1 MWRAWELHARV
12 RSGGYSGVDSVLD
25 SGDSGADQRDPYT
38 NGIKQRDANRIDK
51 MESFWLSET
60 LKYLF
65 LLFTDDP
72 LVVPLACFV
81 FNTEAH
87 PLPVLRRGVPD
98 GRDCVEQV
106 AREHVE
112 ELAKMQGVDR

>member
-1 MWRAWELHARV
+1 
-12 RSGGYSGVDSVLD
+12 
-25 SGDSGADQRDPYT
+25 
-38 NGIKQRDANRIDK
+38 
-51 MESFWLSET
+51 MESFVLAET
-60 LKYLF
+60 MKYLF
-65 LLFTDDP
+65 LLFDVDYP
-72 LVVPLACFV
+72 VPLDKYV
-81 FNTEAH
+81 LNTEAH